1 MDRKRMSA
9 GALDR
14 LRALAW
20 KYRYAVAAA
29 LLGALLLLLPTGSGR
44 RADAVPAGTE
54 NRPGLQE
61 EMEATL
67 AAFDGVGRLR
77 LTLSVR
83 PGTEQWAGAVVVC
96 EGAGSAAVRL
106 QLTQAVSALTG
117 LPSDRIAVVKGRP

>member
-1 MDRKRMSA
+1 MDRKRVNA
-9 GALDR
+9 GVLDR
-14 LRALAW
+14 LCALAG
-20 KYRYAVAAA
+20 KYKYALTAV
-29 LLGALLLLLPTGSGR
+29 LLGALLMLLPAGGGR
-44 RADAVPAGTE
+44 RADAASAGAE
-54 NRPGLQE
+54 SRPDVQS
-61 EMEATL
+61 EMERTL